1 MSDFLLFKKILTIL
15 SYDLFFLKAMVD
27 MEMLL
32 LVLVILGI
40 GALLGISMII
50 PDQTKDSCFL
60 KSNENWGRSF
70 SWGFFIGML
79 FPILVFFLLGGF
91 GYVLCTRGYCN
102 LGNIVPLLS
111 ALGILWISFI
121 AIKFI
126 TPFFVVKTVN
136 SETVNYRTSKRAQS
150 TKNLTNYVMYAL
162 FFSLLLFSL
171 LFVNVDLVV
180 NRLRNVITNFWLTWK
195 FLETSYFEKTVSWI
209 FYILNI
215 SALIWVIATLKTLAS
230 DTERKGNQYFQEERL
245 REFESKIRGY

>member
-1 MSDFLLFKKILTIL
+1 
-15 SYDLFFLKAMVD
+15 
-27 MEMLL
+27 
-32 LVLVILGI
+32 
-40 GALLGISMII
+40 
-50 PDQTKDSCFL
+50 
-60 KSNENWGRSF
+60 
-70 SWGFFIGML
+70 ML

-136 SETVNYRTSKRAQS
+136 SETANYKTSRKVQT
-150 TKNLTNYVMYAL
+150 TKNLTNYIMYAL

-209 FYILNI
+209 FYIFNI